1 MNNVI
6 IITGPTASG
15 KSSVSLSL
23 CERVNGE
30 IVSADSMQIYRY
42 IDIGT
47 AKPNKK
53 ELNKV
58 RHHMIDI
65 CDIAHNY
72 SVAQYKKA
80 AVDCINDIINRKKIP
95 IITGGT
101 GLYLDALLYNI
112 DFHKEEK
119 SNRDYFENYLKNN
132 GKDKLYHLLMKRD
145 AAAALST
152 HPNNTKRVLRYL
164 DILSNYEGTLDE
176 YKKNALN
183 NSGSFIFSMYIL
195 EMPREELYLR
205 IEKRVEDMLKAGLV
219 EEVEGILNSGYDTNC
234 NALSAIGYKEIVEYL
249 RGFCTY
255 EEMVKILKQ
264 NTRNYAKRQ
273 ITWFKKYKH
282 AKFINPLVYADVN
295 EIAEYIKTDIS

>member
-23 CERVNGE
+23 CERVDGE
-30 IVSADSMQIYRY
+30 IVSADSMQVYRY
-42 IDIGT
+42 MDIGT

-205 IEKRVEDMLKAGLV
+205 IEKRVEEMLKAGLV
-219 EEVEGILNSGYDTNC
+219 EEVEGILNRGYDTNC

-249 RGFCTY
+249 RGLCTY
-255 EEMVKILKQ
+255 EEMVNILKQ

>member
-23 CERVNGE
+23 CERVDGE
-30 IVSADSMQIYRY
+30 IVSADSMQVYRY
-42 IDIGT
+42 MDIGT

-119 SNRDYFENYLKNN
+119 SSRDYFENYLINN
-132 GKDKLYHLLMKRD
+132 GKDKLYDFLMKRD

-205 IEKRVEDMLKAGLV
+205 IEKRVEEMLKAGLV
-219 EEVEGILNSGYDTNC
+219 EEVEGILDSGYDINC
-234 NALSAIGYKEIVEYL
+234 NALSAIGYKEIIEYL
-249 RGFCTY
+249 RGLCTY
-255 EEMVKILKQ
+255 EEMVNILKQ

-273 ITWFKKYKH
+273 ITWFKKYKD
-282 AKFINPLVYADVN
+282 AKFINPIVYADVN

>member
-42 IDIGT
+42 MDIGT
-47 AKPNKK
+47 AKPNNKD
-53 ELNKV
+53 LNKV

-65 CDIAHNY
+65 CDIGHNY

-80 AVDCINDIINRKKIP
+80 AIDSINDIINRKKIP

-112 DFHKEEK
+112 DFHNEGTN
-119 SNRDYFENYLKNN
+119 NRDYFENYLINN
-132 GKDKLYHLLMKRD
+132 GKDKLYDLLMKRD
-145 AAAALST
+145 LAAALST

-164 DILSNYEGTLDE
+164 DILSSYEGTLEE
-176 YKKNALN
+176 YKRNALN
-183 NSGSFIFSMYIL
+183 NSGSLKFSMYIL

-219 EEVEGILNSGYDTNC
+219 EEVEGILNSGYDTNS

-273 ITWFKKYKH
+273 ITWFKKYKD